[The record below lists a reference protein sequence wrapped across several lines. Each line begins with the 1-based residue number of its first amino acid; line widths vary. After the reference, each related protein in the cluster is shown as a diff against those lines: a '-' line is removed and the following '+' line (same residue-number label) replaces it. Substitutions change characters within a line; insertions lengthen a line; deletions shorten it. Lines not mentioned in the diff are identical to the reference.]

1 MLSLLAELKD
11 HNLSIWLQDGGLE
24 LSFGAQAPDAAL
36 VAKLKSNK
44 TQLMDYLEA
53 KAIFSK
59 DAFNTLPE
67 LNRHPLSFAQERL
80 LFIERLEN
88 GTNAYHIPFLVKLSE
103 HTELARLTQ
112 ALNIVLDR
120 HEVLRSVYRQDE
132 QGHDYQEVLSAC
144 IEITPSPVAD
154 LAALNTAVKQAI
166 STPFDLANE
175 PMFKVCCWTVG
186 AERYVLFMWHHIAF
200 DGWSTEIFM
209 RELHQAYFMLAS
221 GKTPEL
227 PALELQYQDYAK
239 WQREYLSGD
248 TLTKL
253 LDHWTDALAGAEQ
266 LELHS
271 PLPRPNEYQ
280 YHGADHRI
288 RLGQERSE
296 ALKAIAK
303 TQQTSL
309 YVVLLSSWAL
319 TLQATSGQSDLII
332 GTPSDNRHLSQ
343 TQNLI
348 GFLVNSLAL
357 PVHIDN
363 ALDFNALIQQVHQT
377 LKAAKAHQDLP
388 FDKLVD
394 ALKLQ
399 RDPSRHPLFQMM
411 FSLEQF
417 KNNSDDSS
425 QQLFTPVDESQV
437 KALHKV
443 AKFDISLLL
452 QNGDEEVFGDIN
464 YATALFPSDWI
475 ATLAERFI
483 NIIDQVIARTA
494 QPLAKVALQ
503 NRTETDT
510 IRAWHDNAASF
521 AIDKDLASLVEQ
533 HAANTP
539 ELTAMLTSSGEA
551 LSYAEV
557 NGKANA
563 LAKQIIAQHP
573 KAQAGLLPADTPIA
587 LYFSRSS
594 EMLIAILA
602 VLKAGGA
609 YVPVSPDYPE
619 ARVEFILTD
628 TNTDLVLTQESHLP
642 SLEPV
647 LGKMAAL
654 GVKVLGVNTHALAVE
669 HENLVRPTA
678 LANLAY
684 IIYTSGTTGQPKG
697 VMLTQHNVLYY
708 LHALTSQLGDK
719 YRNIDFSSNYC
730 FDLSVTT
737 TLCPLLAGQTVCVY
751 EGDILDAAAFR
762 AHLNAANVGFV
773 KTTPSL
779 AMALL
784 PGSDAQVDA
793 LMLGGEAL
801 TEQAIAALSDH
812 VNAIFDEYGPTE
824 ATVGAMLAQAYP
836 RLHQGIGKAY
846 PNVNL
851 HVLSESLQPMPIGA
865 PGELYISGLGV
876 ARGYLN
882 RPELNAERFIDN
894 PFSHDPAHS
903 KLYKTGDLARFLD
916 NGDLVYLGR
925 NDEQV
930 KIRGYRVELGEIA
943 AAIVDQQG
951 VQNAVVIDV
960 PAPQGKALAAYLVAE
975 PDLEITELKLAL
987 SAALPEYMVPSHLTL
1002 IEHIPL
1008 TGNGKLD
1015 RKALPAPEL
1024 QADNLYVAPR
1034 NALETQLCE
1043 IWQQV
1048 LGLEQVGIEDNFFQ
1062 IGGDS
1067 IVSIQL
1073 VSRLREAGLTVQV
1086 KEIFA
1091 APTPAR
1097 LAKLISANGD
1107 KKVTIKTEQ
1116 GQLEGEFDLLP
1127 IQQWFFA
1134 NQFANPAHFAQTFA
1148 TVMPSAISDERLVE
1162 LLSELAE
1169 QHDVLRLVF
1178 NQKTAHITQ
1187 QYQQNNT
1194 MAPLVKL
1201 DADTLSDDELAKQLT
1216 RLQSQFE
1223 LNSGPLWQ
1231 PIRVK
1236 RQSQDV
1242 LVLAFHHLIID
1253 FVSWRILIEDLN
1265 SLYQGKKLA
1274 QKTSSYRQWVET
1286 LAQYAHVQA
1295 EQIDYW
1301 QEVLDTC
1308 QTHLTAKN
1316 TPTNQVIKL
1325 DSAFTQTLLFDANQ
1339 GYHTEP
1345 RDLVVAA
1352 LSLTLAHITG
1362 SNDQVIALEGH
1373 GREHISEDIDH
1384 SRTVGWFTSLYPL
1397 ALHAGSSLESAI
1409 VNAKE
1414 QLRKLPDNGVGFGQ
1428 FYFSKQVTGTLPTV
1442 AFNYLGQIGGT
1453 KTQQPSGDFYLTEA
1467 ITGQPVASENNG
1479 HYVLDINAA
1488 IIHGQLVLNC
1498 TTALSETEFALFQ
1511 SQFTAS
1517 LQAVLDTALHTKA
1530 LGAKQTPSDYNLTGV
1545 SFAHLDALRTRYD
1558 LAAVYPA
1565 TNLQQGF
1572 IFHQLNSPE
1581 DTAYRVQS
1589 QMQYFDKVDTALY
1602 CRAWQLTSLQYP
1614 ALRCAFDVEETM
1626 LQLIVDHTC
1635 VDEDNF
1641 SVIDISHYS
1650 KAEQQAH
1657 IEKLANQ
1664 VLNQPFNFARPGL
1677 FTLHLVKRGEAH
1689 YHLIKTEHHSICDG
1703 WSGPLVMQTVHQ
1715 NYTQLLQGR
1724 EPVLPVDNAYLDA
1737 HAYLRDNQAAT
1748 KAFWQ
1753 YHVAD
1758 LSQANDLNTLFSH
1771 STDLETL
1778 RHNHE
1783 PQTLHFALP
1792 NEALSKLQQ
1801 ACQQHSVTLNAA
1813 VQFAW
1818 HKLIQIYTRDEFTLV
1833 GTTIAGR
1840 DLPIDGIEQSVGA
1853 YINTLP
1859 LYLDW
1864 PTDATIAQQLEK
1876 IQTAILDLNSH
1887 ANVSLASL
1895 QQGGNRLFQS
1905 LVVFENYPSLEN
1917 EQAEAQQ
1924 ARWQFDAAPEQ
1935 VEYPLALIAKEQGEL
1950 QFELMYDASL
1960 LSPARAAQLQ
1970 SQLLLILKQV
1980 ADNTHLPHQHIEIA
1994 NTVEKAR
2001 ILNEWNK
2008 TERKS
2013 CGFEN
2018 FNDLFSE
2025 RVAVFPDATA
2035 VVWQDEALSYQALNR
2050 QARQLAQQLLVIKAE
2065 VYGNEYQGDFPVLL
2079 LHEKQLDSIVA
2090 ILAILKAGGGYVPVS
2105 PEFPDS
2111 RIEYIAKD
2119 CGAKIVVTQSGL
2131 MDRVASTTLASLTHV
2146 LSDAP
2151 MEETSLDQAVSVST
2165 SDLAYIIYTSGTTG
2179 NPKGVEINHAALLNY
2194 ATDDHFIDPTQLS
2207 KVLSLSSISFDAF
2220 IFDCFVTLSNG
2231 AALHLI
2237 DKQTQ
2242 LDPERLIEYC
2252 QAQQIDTCFVTTAL
2266 FNRLASEDFFLH
2278 AGLKQ
2283 INFGGEAVDLA
2294 MVERVKHQAPEL
2306 MLYHAYG
2313 PTETTVYATC
2323 CLLNSVNHGAPIG
2336 RAIAN
2341 KSAYVLSPAGK
2352 ILPPGV
2358 AGELYIGGAGMAR
2371 RYLHRSDLTEQAFL
2385 VNPFASDRYL
2395 ASGWNKMYKTGDLV
2409 KWREDGLL
2417 EYVGRNDFQVKIRGY
2432 RIELGE
2438 IETAIKQQPQ
2448 IHTAFVNVSEQDG
2461 VKRIVAYLVMAN
2473 TESLD
2478 EAKLKQTL
2486 SHMLPSYMLP
2496 SAYVTLD
2503 ALPVTVNGKIDARA
2517 LPQPDFSQTETHHAP
2532 NTEQQKHIAKIWCAV
2547 LGIKQIGLEDNFFHI
2562 GGDSIMS
2569 IQLMSALKRAGY
2581 SLSTKDIFTYPT
2593 LETLCAFLANN
2604 EQVEIEAEQGEL
2616 SGEIKLLPIQQW
2628 FLNSHYRH
2636 KAHFNQSVMLALPH
2650 NTALDT
2656 LERALAQLHQQHDM
2670 LRAQFSKTETWQSQ
2684 YQSVAACPTPKL
2696 IHLDTSGLDEQ
2707 QTALAL
2713 TKIHARFELGSGAL
2727 WQPVLLSDDTPLT
2740 RLVLIVHHLVIDGVS
2755 WRILVEDLSRLL
2767 QGDTLSDKTSS
2778 YRQWSDVVAL
2788 HPFEQQ
2794 IPYWQNVLSTQ
2805 QNVPYGK
2812 SQQRLT
2818 HQFDTQLTEQLLR
2831 LAPAGFNT
2839 EINDLLMSAFTRAW
2853 CNTFATNYCHLTL
2866 EGHGR
2871 EHLSDH
2877 IDTSRTLGW
2886 FTSMFPVALKNDTD
2900 LSTLIIQS
2908 KETLRAIP
2916 DKGLGFSEL
2925 VRRGEFSFNQL
2936 PKVSFNYLGQLDS
2949 NNDAQDQGIRMLNAH
2964 SGDASSKDNQDEMAL
2979 IVNAEVRQMK
2989 LQVSIA
2995 SQLDE
3000 TQTTAFIE
3008 QFDAALRAVVS
3019 HSITAAS
3026 PQGIKTLSDI
3036 EIGVLVNEA
3045 DAPIEWFFFPPGGGG
3060 AESYLQSIA
3069 PKISAPCYCF
3079 NNIYAAQEKPKGSL
3093 AYDYYQFQ
3101 TLALQYAIHL
3111 KKLKPSGPYRI
3122 FGWSFGATLALEVAK
3137 LLQNEGDTVEH
3148 LVFVDPCF
3156 DYAAMHDE
3164 VFALHPEFSHLEPDR
3179 INYHYQND
3187 PAFSSTAK
3195 VTLFSAGCA
3204 VEVAQ
3209 SDSLELQLSS
3219 HIINRYL
3226 DKNQNLIEEAMQ
3238 PSQVQVFTMKGSHN
3252 SWVKTPED
3260 LIKMSEIMNTL

>member
-1 MLSLLAELKD
+1 MLSLLAELKN

-67 LNRHPLSFAQERL
+67 LNRYPLSFAQERL

-88 GTNAYHIPFLVKLSE
+88 GTSAYHIPFLVRLSE
-103 HTELARLTQ
+103 HTELTHLAN

-120 HEVLRSVYRQDE
+120 HQVLRSVYRQDK
-132 QGHDYQEVLSAC
+132 QGHDYQEVLSAS
-144 IEITPSPVAD
+144 IDIAPTSVAD
-154 LAALNTAVKQAI
+154 LAALNAAVKKAI

-175 PMFKVCCWTVG
+175 PMFKVCCWTLG

-227 PALELQYQDYAK
+227 PTLELQYKDYAK

-248 TLTKL
+248 TLTTL
-253 LDHWTDALAGAEQ
+253 LEHWTEALSGAEQ

-271 PLPRPNEYQ
+271 PLPRPKEYQ
-280 YHGADHRI
+280 YRGADHRI
-288 RLGQERSE
+288 NLGKERSE

-303 TQQTSL
+303 KQQTSL

-319 TLQATSGQSDLII
+319 TLQATSGQSDLVI

-357 PVHIDN
+357 PIHIDN
-363 ALDFNALIQQVHQT
+363 ALDFNALVQQVHQT

-417 KNNSDDSS
+417 KNNSDDNS
-425 QQLFTPVDESQV
+425 QQLFTPVDESQI

-452 QNGDEEVFGDIN
+452 QNGDQEVFGDIN

-475 ATLAERFI
+475 ATLTERFI

-503 NRTETDT
+503 NKLETDT
-510 IRAWHDNAASF
+510 LRTWHDNAELF
-521 AIDKDLASLVEQ
+521 ATDKDLASIVEQ
-533 HAANTP
+533 HAASHP
-539 ELTAMLTSSGEA
+539 EHTAILTSSDDA
-551 LSYAEV
+551 LSYAEL

-563 LAKQIIAQHP
+563 LANHIIAQHP

-594 EMLIAILA
+594 EMLIAMLA

-642 SLEPV
+642 SLNPV
-647 LGKMAAL
+647 LGK
-654 GVKVLGVNTHALAVE
+654 GVKALSVNTHALAVE

-678 LANLAY
+678 LTNLAY

-708 LHALTSQLGDK
+708 LHALTRQLGDK

-762 AHLNAANVGFV
+762 VHLSAANIGFV

-784 PGSDAQVDA
+784 PGSDAQVDT

-801 TEQAIAALSDH
+801 TEQAIDALSGH

-824 ATVGAMLAQAYP
+824 TTVGAMLAQAYP

-882 RPELNAERFIDN
+882 RPEFNAERFIDN
-894 PFSHDPAHS
+894 PFSHDPGHN

-943 AAIVDQQG
+943 AAIANQQG

-975 PDLEITELKLAL
+975 STLEITELKLAL
-987 SAALPEYMVPSHLTL
+987 SAALPEYMVPSHFILV
-1002 IEHIPL
+1002 EHIPL

-1048 LGLEQVGIEDNFFQ
+1048 LGLDQVGIEDNFFQ

-1097 LAKLISANGD
+1097 LAKLINANGD
-1107 KKVTIKTEQ
+1107 KQVEIKTEQ

-1134 NQFANPAHFAQTFA
+1134 NQFAHPAHFAQTFA

-1162 LLSELAE
+1162 LLSALAE

-1178 NQKTAHITQ
+1178 NQKTAHFTQ
-1187 QYQQNNT
+1187 QYQQNST
-1194 MAPLVKL
+1194 MAPLARL

-1216 RLQSQFE
+1216 RLQSQFA

-1236 RQSQDV
+1236 RQGQDV

-1286 LAQYAHVQA
+1286 LAQYAQVQS
-1295 EQIDYW
+1295 EQINYW

-1308 QTHLTAKN
+1308 QTHLSAKS
-1316 TPTNQVIKL
+1316 TPKNRVIKL
-1325 DSAFTQTLLFDANQ
+1325 DSAFTQPLLFEANQ

-1362 SNDQVIALEGH
+1362 SNNQVIALEGH
-1373 GREHISEDIDH
+1373 GREHIAEDIDH

-1397 ALHAGSSLESAI
+1397 ALHAGESLESAI

-1414 QLRKLPDNGVGFGQ
+1414 QLRNLPDNGVAFGQ
-1428 FYFSKQVTGTLPTV
+1428 FYFAKQVTGALPSV

-1453 KTQQPSGDFYLTEA
+1453 KAQQPSGDFYLTEA
-1467 ITGQPVASENNG
+1467 ITGQQVAAENNG

-1498 TTALSETEFALFQ
+1498 TTALSDEQFALFQ

-1517 LQAVLDTALHTKA
+1517 LKAVIDKALSTKA
-1530 LGAKQTPSDYNLTGV
+1530 LGAKHTPSDYNLTGI
-1545 SFAHLDALRTRYD
+1545 SFSHLDALCTRYD

-1572 IFHQLNSPE
+1572 IFHQLNNPT

-1589 QMQYFDKVDTALY
+1589 QMQYFDKIDPSLY
-1602 CRAWQLTSLQYP
+1602 LQAWQLTSLQYP

-1626 LQLIVDHTC
+1626 LQLIVNHTC
-1635 VDEDNF
+1635 VDDDNF
-1641 SVIDISHYS
+1641 SVIDMSQYPQD
-1650 KAEQQAH
+1650 EQEQH
-1657 IEKLANQ
+1657 IAALAKET
-1664 VLNQPFNFARPGL
+1664 LAQPFNFARPGL
-1677 FTLHLVKRGEAH
+1677 FNLHLVKRGETH

-1715 NYTQLLQGR
+1715 NYTQLLQGQA
-1724 EPVLPVDNAYLDA
+1724 PVFQVDNAYLDA

-1753 YHVAD
+1753 NHVAD

-1778 RHNHE
+1778 RHNHD
-1783 PQTLHFALP
+1783 PRTRHFTLP
-1792 NEALSKLQQ
+1792 NETLSKLQQ
-1801 ACQQHSVTLNAA
+1801 VCQQHSVTLNAA

-1840 DLPIDGIEQSVGA
+1840 DLPIDGIAQSVGA

-1864 PTDATIAQQLEK
+1864 PSDTTIAQQLEK

-1895 QQGGNRLFQS
+1895 QQGGTRLFQS
-1905 LVVFENYPSLEN
+1905 LVVFENYPNLEN

-1935 VEYPLALIAKEQGEL
+1935 VEYPLALIAKEQGTL
-1950 QFELMYDASL
+1950 QLELMYDGSL
-1960 LSPARAAQLQ
+1960 LSALRIEQLQ
-1970 SQLLLILKQV
+1970 NQLMLILEQIAV
-1980 ADNTHLPHQHIEIA
+1980 DPHLLHNHIEIITA
-1994 NTVEKAR
+1994 EEKAR
-2001 ILNEWNK
+2001 ILNEWNQ
-2008 TERKS
+2008 TERALCK
-2013 CGFEN
+2013 FNN
-2018 FNDLFSE
+2018 FNDLLCTQVESTPDT
-2025 RVAVFPDATA
+2025 VAVVCHDKHLTY
-2035 VVWQDEALSYQALNR
+2035 EALNQQAC
-2050 QARQLAQQLLVIKAE
+2050 QLAQQLLHYKAE
-2065 VYGNEYQGDFPVLL
+2065 VYGHEYQGDFPVLL
-2079 LHEKQLDSIVA
+2079 MHEKQLDSIVA
-2090 ILAILKAGGGYVPVS
+2090 ILAILKAGGGYVPIS

-2111 RIEYIAKD
+2111 RIDYIAKD
-2119 CGAKIVVTQSGL
+2119 CDAKIVITQSQWL
-2131 MDRVASTTLASLTHV
+2131 NKLASSSLAALDYLV
-2146 LSDAP
+2146 SDAP
-2151 MEETSLDQAVSVST
+2151 SHKATLEPKVSVQP

-2179 NPKGVEINHAALLNY
+2179 NPKGVEVSHEALLNY
-2194 ATDDHFIDPTQLS
+2194 ATDDHFIDATLLNN
-2207 KVLSLSSISFDAF
+2207 VLSLSSITFDAF
-2220 IFDCFVTLSNG
+2220 IFDCFVTLCHG
-2231 AALHLI
+2231 ATLHLI
-2237 DKQTQ
+2237 DKHTQ
-2242 LDPERLIEYC
+2242 LDPTKLVSYC
-2252 QAQQIDTCFVTTAL
+2252 LQNQVDTCFVTTAL
-2266 FNRLASEDFFLH
+2266 FNRLANEDFFVL

-2283 INFGGEAVDLA
+2283 INFGGEAVDLT
-2294 MVERVKHQAPEL
+2294 MVEQVKSQAPNL
-2306 MLYHAYG
+2306 SLYHAYG

-2323 CLLNSVNHGAPIG
+2323 CLLNDTTQGAPIG
-2336 RAIAN
+2336 RATAN
-2341 KSAYVLSPAGK
+2341 KSAYVLSPTGK
-2352 ILPPGV
+2352 LLPPGV

-2371 RYLHRSDLTEQAFL
+2371 CYLHRPDLTERAFL
-2385 VNPFASDRYL
+2385 INPFASTKYL
-2395 ASGWNKMYKTGDLV
+2395 ENGWNKMYKTGDLV

-2417 EYVGRNDFQVKIRGY
+2417 DYVGRSDFQVKIRGY

-2438 IETAIKQQPQ
+2438 IEAAIKQHPHVKTTF
-2448 IHTAFVNVSEQDG
+2448 IKVNEQDG
-2461 VKRIVAYLVMAN
+2461 IKRIVAYLVLAN
-2473 TESLD
+2473 TESFN
-2478 EAKLKQTL
+2478 EAALEQSL
-2486 SHMLPSYMLP
+2486 CQLLPSYMLP
-2496 SAYVTLD
+2496 SAYVVLD
-2503 ALPVTVNGKIDARA
+2503 ALPVTINGKIDARA
-2517 LPQPDFSQTETHHAP
+2517 LPEPEFSHAQHRRVPQTA
-2532 NTEQQKHIAKIWCAV
+2532 QAKQIAQIWCAV
-2547 LGIKQIGLEDNFFHI
+2547 LGLKQVGLDDNFFHI
-2562 GGDSIMS
+2562 GGDSIIS

-2581 SLSTKDIFTYPT
+2581 ALSTKDIFTYPT
-2593 LETLCAFLANN
+2593 LDALCQFLATS
-2604 EQVEIEAEQGEL
+2604 EQVIINAEQGEL
-2616 SGEIKLLPIQQW
+2616 DGKIPLLPIQQW
-2628 FLNSHYRH
+2628 FLTSHYQH

-2650 NTALDT
+2650 DITLDAL
-2656 LERALAQLHQQHDM
+2656 ENALAQLHCHHDI
-2670 LRAQFSKTETWQSQ
+2670 LRAQFSQGETWQSQ
-2684 YQSVAACPTPKL
+2684 YQSTKSCPVPKL
-2696 IHLDTSGLDEQ
+2696 IHLDTTSLDAE
-2707 QTALAL
+2707 QTAQAL
-2713 TKIHARFELGSGAL
+2713 TNIHGRFELGSGTL
-2727 WQPVLLSDDTPLT
+2727 WQPVLLNSETCAP
-2740 RLVLIVHHLVIDGVS
+2740 RLAIIVHHLIIDGVS
-2755 WRILVEDLSRLL
+2755 WRVFVEDLNNLL
-2767 QGDTLSDKTSS
+2767 QGGMLANKTSS
-2778 YRQWSDVVAL
+2778 YRQWSEVLAQ
-2788 HPFEQQ
+2788 HPFEPQ
-2794 IPYWQNVLSTQ
+2794 IPYWKNVLH
-2805 QNVPYGK
+2805 
-2812 SQQRLT
+2812 T
-2818 HQFDTQLTEQLLR
+2818 HQPLNATAPQQHFTHRFDRHFTEQLLR
-2831 LAPAGFNT
+2831 HAPAGFNT
-2839 EINDLLMSAFTRAW
+2839 EINDLLLSAFARAW
-2853 CNTFATNYCHLTL
+2853 CHSFTTDYCHLTL

-2871 EHLSDH
+2871 EHLSNE

-2886 FTSMFPVALKNDTD
+2886 FTSMFPVALKNEDD
-2900 LSTLIIQS
+2900 LSTLIISS

-2925 VRRGEFSFNQL
+2925 VRRGEFAFSQL
-2936 PKVSFNYLGQLDS
+2936 PKVSFNYLGQLD
-2949 NNDAQDQGIRMLNAH
+2949 NNSDTQGNGISMLSAD
-2964 SGDASSKDNQDEMAL
+2964 SGKASSEENRDEMAL
-2979 IVNAEVRQMK
+2979 IVNAQVRQMQ
-2989 LQVSIA
+2989 LQLTFA
-2995 SQLDE
+2995 SQLGDNQ
-3000 TQTTAFIE
+3000 TQKFITAFAATLTQIVEHSLGACE
-3008 QFDAALRAVVS
+3008 QGSL
-3019 HSITAAS
+3019 
-3026 PQGIKTLSDI
+3026 KTLSDI
-3036 EIGVLVNEA
+3036 EVGALVNGT
-3045 DAPIEWFFFPPGGGG
+3045 DTPIEWFLFPPGGGG
-3060 AESYLQSIA
+3060 AESYLQSLA
-3069 PKISAPCYCF
+3069 PKLSSPCYCF
-3079 NNIYAAQEKPKGSL
+3079 NNIYAAQDKCEGSL
-3093 AYDYYQFQ
+3093 AYEYYQFQ
-3101 TLALQYAIHL
+3101 TLALQYVIHL
-3111 KKLKPSGPYRI
+3111 KKLKPSGPYRL
-3122 FGWSFGATLALEVAK
+3122 FGWSFGATLVLEVAK
-3137 LLQNEGDTVEH
+3137 LLQKNGDTIEH
-3148 LVFVDPCF
+3148 IVFVDPCF
-3156 DYAAMHDE
+3156 DYAKVNDE
-3164 VFALHPEFSHLEPDR
+3164 AFTLYPEFAALAPDS
-3179 INYHYQND
+3179 INYNYCAEPRFVCD
-3187 PAFSSTAK
+3187 AK
-3195 VTLFSAGCA
+3195 VTLFSAGSE
-3204 VEVAQ
+3204 VEISP
-3209 SDSLELQLSS
+3209 SDSLELQLSNR
-3219 HIINRYL
+3219 IINLYL
-3226 DKNQNLIEEAMQ
+3226 NKKHNLINTVMDIKQLQEIVM
-3238 PSQVQVFTMKGSHN
+3238 TGSHN
-3252 SWVKTPED
+3252 SWIKTPDD
-3260 LIKMSEIMNTL
+3260 LIKMSEIMNTI